1 LEEIHITS
9 ISKQFGWVVIPLSAS
24 EDRRGLCVTFGLFLV
39 WWEWGAT
46 SWKSMRGTNRGNEI
60 GPQQIVAQRLL
71 SCLQCLTP
79 KTKSFA
85 EDFI

>member
-1 LEEIHITS
+1 MGFSFLEECAHHAASIH
-9 ISKQFGWVVIPLSAS
+9 GYL
-24 EDRRGLCVTFGLFLV
+24 RGMHLVLHEFGLV
-39 WWEWGAT
+39 GEGGREGAT
-46 SWKSMRGTNRGNEI
+46 SWLPMRGTNRGNEI

>member
-1 LEEIHITS
+1 MV
-9 ISKQFGWVVIPLSAS
+9 VVIVATQ
-24 EDRRGLCVTFGLFLV
+24 GVTIMVTHEGY
-39 WWEWGAT
+39 
-46 SWKSMRGTNRGNEI
+46 TNRGNEI